1 MRHTLDLIGSMKVA
15 LVVRRVQASHA
26 AGLQILC
33 DRTAE
38 AAQHGADLVLFP
50 EAATTGLIN
59 NDDPTHDLPL
69 GQEIPGPVT
78 DRLAGV
84 AAEHRIWLATGLF
97 ERAQGRL
104 YDGALLFT
112 PEGEIGLKYSRIHPG
127 WHGRAADP
135 AIYRQGTELPCLDTP
150 FGSIAFLI
158 CGDLFDDSI
167 VRRCRGL
174 GADYLLVPMVRSFD
188 DASCDQERW
197 DTTELPVYR
206 ERIRSTATT
215 ALIVN
220 SLSNPAMPASES
232 FGGAW
237 ILSDKGELKEELP
250 LGREG
255 LLYATL

>member
-1 MRHTLDLIGSMKVA
+1 MKAA
-15 LVVRRVQASHA
+15 LVVRRVPTDQA
-26 AGLQILC
+26 AGLQSLC

-38 AAQHGADLVLFP
+38 AAGQGADLVLFP
-50 EAATTGLIN
+50 EAAITGLVN

-84 AAEHRIWLATGLF
+84 AAGHRIWLATGLF
-97 ERAQGRL
+97 ERASDQL
-104 YDGALLFT
+104 YDSAVLFT
-112 PEGEIGLKYSRIHPG
+112 PGGEIGLKYRRMHSG
-127 WHGRAADP
+127 WHGRSADP
-135 AIYRQGTELPCLDTP
+135 AVYREGTELPELETP

-167 VRRCRGL
+167 VERCRSL
-174 GADYLLVPMVRSFD
+174 GPDYLLVPMVRSFD

-197 DTTELPVYR
+197 DATELPVYR
-206 ERIRSTATT
+206 ERVRLTGTT
-215 ALIVN
+215 TLIVN
-220 SLSNPAMPASES
+220 SLSNPALPASES

-237 ILSDKGELKEELP
+237 IISGAGELMEALP

-255 LLYATL
+255 VLYASV